1 MKATPTGNPARRTMA
16 LLALAAVV
24 VAGCGGSG
32 PASRDSGV
40 EGVPIPA
47 EAEEFGRERGAR
59 YYEAPRMSYGD
70 IVAFY
75 DRAMPVSRGFRD
87 WSLCA
92 TGEEVLESPNERY
105 TYRAYERGPDEALW
119 VMVIDSDT
127 SSVGTFIEIS
137 TGPTARAGVGQ
148 FC

>member
-1 MKATPTGNPARRTMA
+1 MKAAPTGNPARRTMA

-32 PASRDSGV
+32 PASRDSGF

-47 EAEEFGRERGAR
+47 EAEEVDRERDAR
-59 YYEAPRMSYGD
+59 AYQAPRMSYGD

-75 DRAMPVSRGFRD
+75 DRAMPVRRGFRD

-92 TGEEVLESPNERY
+92 TGEEVYDDERF
-105 TYRAYERGPDEALW
+105 TYRVYERGPDEALAVAVVDDDW
-119 VMVIDSDT
+119 E
-127 SSVGTFIEIS
+127 GTFIYVV
-137 TGPTARAGVGQ
+137 TGREAMFAVDEY
-148 FC
+148 C